1 MFVANILHNIP
12 REATKGSAGLAGS
25 NGAHG
30 AHGAQTVCLALVC
43 GAGDRAG
50 PRVIGVVVVGIW
62 D

>member
-30 AHGAQTVCLALVC
+30 AQTVCL
-43 GAGDRAG
+43 AG